1 MSTRSSYKSIIY
13 YPGKGTTAAYL
24 SEQTSSRLIDISS
37 APAGALFYE
46 WKQLPLS
53 LLMGDRHIS
62 APCNSGLSLCR
73 LQPIQQQALSALLGR
88 IPSDDRIDLRG

>member
-13 YPGKGTTAAYL
+13 YPCKGTTAAYL

-53 LLMGDRHIS
+53 LLM
-62 APCNSGLSLCR
+62 
-73 LQPIQQQALSALLGR
+73 
-88 IPSDDRIDLRG
+88 